1 MLIKLC
7 LMKSQ
12 KISIILILIILI
24 VFSFW
29 PTSLYLANI
38 LTNFIRYIIP
48 TIFIIISYILFKT
61 KKTYYLIPLFL
72 IPFCEPK
79 LSILPIFAVCLD
91 FVFEKKTTKFIIGLL
106 VALIVFGFNFNSFK
120 GETIFNKDYEAQQL
134 IIRNIHLYQTPLLAR
149 IYQNK
154 ARTFI
159 DKFDD
164 NFFALTDPNNY
175 FFAFHPREIP
185 VKNQNLAKFPFLAIF
200 LFLFGLFKCIKEK
213 SNRYLFVIIS
223 SLLLSLSILTNFDR
237 QDFILWF
244 PLALIITEGVK
255 YIINNFPKIYK
266 YAFII
271 FILISI
277 WELVR
282 TIITFTII

>member
-7 LMKSQ
+7 LMKNQ
-12 KISIILILIILI
+12 KFSFVSKLLILI

-29 PTSLYLANI
+29 PISLFLANDKA
-38 LTNFIRYIIP
+38 NFIRYIIP
-48 TIFIIISYILFKT
+48 SFFIILSFVLFKF
-61 KKTYYLIPLFL
+61 KKTYYLIPLFF
-72 IPFCEPK
+72 IPIFEPK
-79 LSILPIFAVCLD
+79 LSILPLLAVTLD
-91 FVFEKKTTKFIIGLL
+91 FIFEKKITKFIIGLL
-106 VALIVFGFNFNSFK
+106 VSIILLGLNFNSFK
-120 GETIFNKDYEAQQL
+120 GEAIFNKDYEAQQL
-134 IIRNIHLYQTPLLAR
+134 VIRNIHLYPTPLLAR

-154 ARTFI
+154 ARTII

-213 SNRYLFVIIS
+213 YNKYLFVITT
-223 SLLLSLSILTNFDR
+223 SLILSLSILTNFDR
-237 QDFILWF
+237 QDFILWI
-244 PLALIITEGVK
+244 PLALIIIEGVK
-255 YIINNFPKIYK
+255 YVINNFPKTYK

-282 TIITFTII
+282 TIVAFTII